1 MVINVMILAILNDL
15 TLNIIEPM
23 SILNEIVGIASNQYL
38 FTNLCSRLRYMVSRG
53 TVFGK
58 LSKYTYI

>member
-1 MVINVMILAILNDL
+1 MILAILNDL
-15 TLNIIEPM
+15 TLNIIDPM

-38 FTNLCSRLRYMVSRG
+38 LTNLCSRLRYIVNKG

-58 LSKYTYI
+58 LSKYTKR